1 MDLIFDF
8 FSSKLWKR
16 LLVFYL
22 PSDSQK
28 IVTEILKRSQ
38 CLNHVLKA
46 FFFVCVWAGVQGI
59 PLQQSFET
67 KFETNHDS

>member
-28 IVTEILKRSQ
+28 IATEILKWFQ

-46 FFFVCVWAGVQGI
+46 FSFFFFLCVCVVGGGMLQGI
-59 PLQQSFET
+59 PLQ
-67 KFETNHDS
+67 